1 MATIIFRDFNV
12 TKTEVNTG
20 PSIIRTHFN
29 ISEDGQE
36 LGNVTSCQ
44 MVELN
49 NICKGIYIYDTYP
62 AQYKISYTL
71 FDAVADIIQTRNV
84 DVVDHVCELLI
95 KAGLNL

>member
-1 MATIIFRDFNV
+1 MTIVFRDFTVKKIEV
-12 TKTEVNTG
+12 TTG
-20 PSIIRTHFN
+20 PSIIRNHFN

-44 MVELN
+44 MLELG
-49 NICKGIYIYDTYP
+49 NICKGIYLYDTYP

>member
-1 MATIIFRDFNV
+1 MTIVFRDFTVKKIEV
-12 TKTEVNTG
+12 TTG
-20 PSIIRTHFN
+20 PSIIHTHFN

-49 NICKGIYIYDTYP
+49 NICKGVYIYDTYP

-71 FDAVADIIQTRNV
+71 FDAVADIIQTR
-84 DVVDHVCELLI
+84 DVATVDHVCELLI

>member
-1 MATIIFRDFNV
+1 MTIVFRDFTVKKIEV
-12 TKTEVNTG
+12 TTG

-49 NICKGIYIYDTYP
+49 NICKGVYIYDTYP

-71 FDAVADIIQTRNV
+71 FDAVKDIIQTN
-84 DVVDHVCELLI
+84 DVAVVNHVCDLLT
-95 KAGLNL
+95 KVGLRM

>member
-1 MATIIFRDFNV
+1 
-12 TKTEVNTG
+12 
-20 PSIIRTHFN
+20 
-29 ISEDGQE
+29 
-36 LGNVTSCQ
+36 

-62 AQYKISYTL
+62 AKYKISYTL

-84 DVVDHVCELLI
+84 DAVDHVCELLI